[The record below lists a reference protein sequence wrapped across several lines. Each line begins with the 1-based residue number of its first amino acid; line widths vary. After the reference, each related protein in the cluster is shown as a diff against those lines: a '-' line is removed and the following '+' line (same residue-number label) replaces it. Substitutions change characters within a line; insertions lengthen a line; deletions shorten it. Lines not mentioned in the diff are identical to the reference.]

1 VSDEY
6 IERLLRKYLGISMP
20 RVVLGI
26 LMILFAI
33 LIFIW
38 PELVSYLIA
47 LYLLISGIIVIID
60 EYSKRY
66 IQKLVKD

>member
-1 VSDEY
+1 MSDEY
-6 IERLLRKYLGISMP
+6 IEKLLRKYLGISMP
-20 RVVLGI
+20 RIVLGI

-66 IQKLVKD
+66 LGK

>member
-1 VSDEY
+1 
-6 IERLLRKYLGISMP
+6 MP

-66 IQKLVKD
+66 IQKTS

>member
-1 VSDEY
+1 MSDEY
-6 IERLLRKYLGISMP
+6 IEKLLRKYLGISMP
-20 RVVLGI
+20 RIVLGI

-33 LIFIW
+33 FIFIW

-47 LYLLISGIIVIID
+47 LYLLISGIIVIVD

-66 IQKLVKD
+66 LGK

>member
-1 VSDEY
+1 MSDEY
-6 IERLLRKYLGISMP
+6 IEKLLRKYLGISMP
-20 RVVLGI
+20 RIVLGI

-47 LYLLISGIIVIID
+47 LYLLISGIIVIVD

-66 IQKLVKD
+66 LGK

>member
-6 IERLLRKYLGISMP
+6 IEKLLRKYLGISMP
-20 RVVLGI
+20 RIVLGI

-60 EYSKRY
+60 EYSKKY
-66 IQKLVKD
+66 IQRTG

>member
-1 VSDEY
+1 MSDEY
-6 IERLLRKYLGISMP
+6 IEKLLRKYLGISMP
-20 RVVLGI
+20 RIVLGI

-60 EYSKRY
+60 EYSKKY
-66 IQKLVKD
+66 IQRTG

>member
-6 IERLLRKYLGISMP
+6 IEKLLRKYLGISMP
-20 RVVLGI
+20 RIVLGI

-33 LIFIW
+33 FIFIW

-47 LYLLISGIIVIID
+47 LYLLISGIIVIVD

-66 IQKLVKD
+66 LGK

>member
-1 VSDEY
+1 MSDEH

-26 LMILFAI
+26 LMILFSI
-33 LIFIW
+33 SIFAW
-38 PELVSYLIA
+38 PELVSYLVA
-47 LYLLISGIIVIID
+47 LYLLISGIIVIVD

-66 IQKLVKD
+66 IRGTG